1 MKLRKRPLP
10 GEQTGERRRE
20 KENQPMP
27 VKWSRQGV
35 KAGMHGTAP
44 PLNRHPCPSSPPQR
58 RGSPY
63 TVFLWVRVPSGATS
77 PRGLGALLR
86 HTHLRRRTV
95 ITHCWRYETVRVLP
109 GTQMGNRI
117 TAFFRSSITHHLQMC
132 DTPRYPG
139 GFILQASDRKS
150 KKEGEIQQKK
160 PGAESTR
167 LKREN
172 KIPVPWS
179 CPGGAGCTAPFAY
192 GAATPALCACWAER
206 WNDTALFTWCE
217 HGHANV

>member
-1 MKLRKRPLP
+1 M
-10 GEQTGERRRE
+10 GSG
-20 KENQPMP
+20 
-27 VKWSRQGV
+27 SR
-35 KAGMHGTAP
+35 
-44 PLNRHPCPSSPPQR
+44 
-58 RGSPY
+58 
-63 TVFLWVRVPSGATS
+63 GAFS

-95 ITHCWRYETVRVLP
+95 ITRYRRYETVRVLP

-139 GFILQASDRKS
+139 GSILQASNRKS
-150 KKEGEIQQKK
+150 KEGGENFNRKNRR
-160 PGAESTR
+160 GMHR

-206 WNDTALFTWCE
+206 WHDTALFTWCE
-217 HGHANV
+217 HEPCQRLRRHFFAQSPHLRSDPAVMAQPA

>member
-1 MKLRKRPLP
+1 
-10 GEQTGERRRE
+10 
-20 KENQPMP
+20 
-27 VKWSRQGV
+27 
-35 KAGMHGTAP
+35 MHGTAP

-167 LKREN
+167 LKREP